1 MRFEL
6 STVEDQAASGWVFGL
21 TGALGGTTVHLTRA
35 SESGGSGVW
44 QGKIGNEGEL
54 EVRSVP
60 DSDVVELSVRLGMIG
75 GRGGAGAGGEQ
86 QQQPPPP
93 PQQPQQ
99 KLVIN
104 TRCDADAAGLSH
116 LGGGAAP
123 LRGGVERRLSR
134 SNLLPSPSSPL
145 ATLGSVLAFRAS
157 TADDSVLF
165 GGSFYDYE
173 HPDCE
178 R

>member
-75 GRGGAGAGGEQ
+75 GRGGAGAGVEQ
-86 QQQPPPP
+86 Q
-93 PQQPQQ
+93 QQPQQ

-134 SNLLPSPSSPL
+134 SNLLPSPPSPL

-165 GGSFYDYE
+165 GGSFYDYK